1 MVRAAFPSR
10 AAPAFALFLALLGV
24 GAFGCACP
32 QTATSPSSPTS
43 PTTTTTTTTPARAG
57 VPPRL
62 PLETGI
68 VVLKTESGEQRF
80 RVEVAAKDHERQRGL
95 MYREHLD
102 DDEGM
107 LFLFERMQPLSF
119 WMKNTWIPLDM
130 FFIDEDFV
138 VVGIVENAE
147 PLTTSSRRVAKPSRY
162 VLELAGG
169 AAQKLGLKAGDTAR
183 FEGVPL
189 ELIQKASP

>member
-1 MVRAAFPSR
+1 
-10 AAPAFALFLALLGV
+10 
-24 GAFGCACP
+24 
-32 QTATSPSSPTS
+32 
-43 PTTTTTTTTPARAG
+43 
-57 VPPRL
+57 
-62 PLETGI
+62 
-68 VVLKTESGEQRF
+68 
-80 RVEVAAKDHERQRGL
+80 

-107 LFLFERMQPLSF
+107 LFIFERMQPLSF

-130 FFIDEDFV
+130 LFIDEDFV

-147 PLTTSSRRVAKPSRY
+147 PLTTTSRRVDKRSRY

-169 AAQKLGLKAGDTAR
+169 AAQKLGLKAGDVAR

-189 ELIQKASP
+189 DLIQKATP